1 MWSAVAGQQ
10 AWRGRAADEQRSA
23 GSAPVPMILFMI
35 RSIAGA
41 GNAISAEFRRF
52 ERSAARVAAPEPD
65 VVRETVEQLASKHAV
80 AAQVAVIRTADQ
92 MTGELF
98 NIWA

>member
-1 MWSAVAGQQ
+1 MWSAVAASRNG
-10 AWRGRAADEQRSA
+10 AAARERSA
-23 GSAPVPMILFMI
+23 LSGQRAGADDLFMI